1 MRDYLTLALYSLE
14 VQMYQVARVM
24 RKLAAVMPSPAGA
37 AAEPRHQVRTGSEDN
52 TSLKTDDTHF
62 TTTSST
68 GQTPPAKTH
77 NTVRRQD

>member
-1 MRDYLTLALYSLE
+1 
-14 VQMYQVARVM
+14 MYQVARVM
-24 RKLAAVMPSPAGA
+24 RKLAAEISSPAGA